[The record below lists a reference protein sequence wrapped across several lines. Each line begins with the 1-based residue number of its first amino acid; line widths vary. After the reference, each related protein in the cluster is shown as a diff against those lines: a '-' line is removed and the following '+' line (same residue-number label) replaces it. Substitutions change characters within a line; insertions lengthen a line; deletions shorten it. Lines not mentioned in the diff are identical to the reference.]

1 MTGLFQEDAFYKRH
15 STMGEAVGIAKRM
28 GAKHV
33 VLTHFSSRY
42 CKIPPIPDYLI
53 EAGNISV
60 ASDFMVARFNELEHL
75 PKLLPLYRQL
85 YSRELSELGDRLAKR
100 ELRKA
105 EDEMS
110 S

>member
-1 MTGLFQEDAFYKRH
+1 MQDLIQEDASYKKH
-15 STMGEAVGIAKRM
+15 STMGEAVDIAKRM
-28 GAKHV
+28 EAKHV
-33 VLTHFSSRY
+33 ILTHFSSRY
-42 CKIPPIPDYLI
+42 CRTPPIPDYLI

-85 YSRELSELGDRLAKR
+85 YSGELSGLGDKLARR

-105 EDEMS
+105 EDEVS